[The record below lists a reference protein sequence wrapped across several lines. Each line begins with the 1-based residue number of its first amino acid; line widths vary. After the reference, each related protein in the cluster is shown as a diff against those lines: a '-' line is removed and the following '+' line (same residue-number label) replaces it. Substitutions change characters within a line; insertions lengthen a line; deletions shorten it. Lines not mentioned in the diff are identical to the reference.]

1 MHPDAALIVDLRK
14 QPTRR
19 TSWKLVGNPGWQPG
33 FQTSWQLV
41 RNFTCWQPDRSR
53 HAGWQLA
60 AQVECRKRPGLQQVA
75 N

>member
-1 MHPDAALIVDLRK
+1 MCLI
-14 QPTRR
+14 TRR
-19 TSWKLVGNPGWQPG
+19 TSWKLVANQPG
-33 FQTSWQLV
+33 FPTSCQLV
-41 RNFTCWQPDRSR
+41 RNFLGCQQVGNLIDLSR